1 LWKYQISLKTAESSS
16 STHGRRVIERAEQI
30 LVSRP
35 GKIWEGEGRMSEVN
49 LEFLLKVM
57 PPGEAKL
64 YRVLIQLIPAP
75 SAEAPNLARRQIKM
89 EVLAKLTGFTK
100 RWVIELLPRLEE
112 RNLIRTEGGSGTVKW
127 IWRLPLGVP
136 RLGPTQLTQKRTTSP
151 GKAKAPRVAAP
162 QPKRRQET
170 APSPKTGADV
180 NVAPPVEKPAEIPE
194 RRQEVPMPSIPP
206 ADPAAPDNPVVLAT
220 MAIPPPLP
228 APADPVVPAARVT
241 PPPSAVPGGPA
252 ASDPVASLATVAP
265 PSAASGAPAASS
277 PMRAA
282 KVVLPPLATP
292 GGPAPDNPAVT
303 VTPPSSTAPAIPA
316 KPIPPAPPP
325 MAGAPI
331 KDLVAYVCSQ
341 PVTPDLIGSLYA
353 PAGNGQRLRY
363 ALHILCQR
371 RRRYAQE
378 SDLKGAIR
386 SVLNE

>member
-16 STHGRRVIERAEQI
+16 STHGRRVIERAEQT

-35 GKIWEGEGRMSEVN
+35 GKIWEGEGRMSEID
-49 LEFLLKVM
+49 LEWLLKVM

-112 RNLIRTEGGSGTVKW
+112 KNLIRTEGGSGTVKW

-180 NVAPPVEKPAEIPE
+180 NVAPPLEKPAETPE

-206 ADPAAPDNPVVLAT
+206 DDPVPDNPVVPAT
-220 MAIPPPLP
+220 MVIPPPP
-228 APADPVVPAARVT
+228 TAPADPTLAAAMVPP
-241 PPPSAVPGGPA
+241 PPPSTAPGGPA
-252 ASDPVASLATVAP
+252 AGKPVVPVA
-265 PSAASGAPAASS
+265 
-277 PMRAA
+277 
-282 KVVLPPLATP
+282 
-292 GGPAPDNPAVT
+292 T
-303 VTPPSSTAPAIPA
+303 VTPAPSKAPRRPGTRQPSNAPRNGDTTAFNGTSDTSKTDPSGPAA
-316 KPIPPAPPP
+316 K
-325 MAGAPI
+325 AGRPDRRPCGI
-331 KDLVAYVCSQ
+331 RMFPSRHFRFDLVAEGAGRERTPVAHCSRN
-341 PVTPDLIGSLYA
+341 PLSEEASLRA
-353 PAGNGQRLRY
+353 
-363 ALHILCQR
+363 
-371 RRRYAQE
+371 
-378 SDLKGAIR
+378 
-386 SVLNE
+386 